1 MGWFK
6 KKSDPISERAKA
18 LNEQIAQLEAQI
30 KELAEKETRS
40 DAEQRPPE
48 PSARPE
54 RTARAERKRGEPPE
68 RFDPPLA
75 EPVPKL
81 RSTALPHGHV
91 KTKTGKAGESG
102 LEDLS
107 RNPFKSG
114 SSRAGGPER
123 DLGVNE
129 REFSNIWK
137 RFKRQFRGPAT
148 SNPKLVSYL
157 AAGSIQGLRPLRYE
171 KRVARNRTILLLLCL
186 ILILWG
192 ILAIVIR

>member
-6 KKSDPISERAKA
+6 KKSDPISERARA
-18 LNEQIAQLEAQI
+18 LNDQISELETQI
-30 KELAEKETRS
+30 KQLSQQQAAAAREEEAPPPS
-40 DAEQRPPE
+40 RPVPV
-48 PSARPE
+48 RPALE
-54 RTARAERKRGEPPE
+54 ESEPP
-68 RFDPPLA
+68 
-75 EPVPKL
+75 PKL
-81 RSTALPHGHV
+81 RSTALPHRHPRANTAANAS
-91 KTKTGKAGESG
+91 KPAESG

-107 RNPFKSG
+107 RNPFKPEG
-114 SSRAGGPER
+114 ERSSAPAR
-123 DLGVNE
+123 DLGV
-129 REFSNIWK
+129 RQSDFSGLWK

-171 KRVARNRTILLLLCL
+171 KRVARNRTILLLVCL